1 VGTFI
6 SASSTTIEALLE
18 ALHTMLS
25 KYKLM
30 ESGLVENRRA
40 LRAKMPDISASL
52 DAVRLLEEK
61 AAAGAEFDTYFALA
75 DQVHAKAHVAPGGTV
90 CLWLGANVML
100 EYPYAEARELLET
113 NLRNAEL
120 KVAETAEELDV
131 LREQIITTEV
141 RRAGRRARPRRACG
155 ARARALR
162 LTRRPPA
169 PPPQVNMARTFNYD
183 VVQRRAGKVGAE

>member
-1 VGTFI
+1 MGTFI
-6 SASSTTIEALLE
+6 AASRTTIEALLE
-18 ALHTMLS
+18 ALSTMLS

-30 ESGLVENRRA
+30 EAGLVENRRA

-61 AAAGAEFDTYFALA
+61 AAAGEGFDTFFALA

-113 NLRNAEL
+113 NLRNAEQ

-141 RRAGRRARPRRACG
+141 R
-155 ARARALR
+155 ARAARTAHAQRGQTRAD
-162 LTRRPPA
+162 PPT
-169 PPPQVNMARTFNYD
+169 PPPS
-183 VVQRRAGKVGAE
+183 RR